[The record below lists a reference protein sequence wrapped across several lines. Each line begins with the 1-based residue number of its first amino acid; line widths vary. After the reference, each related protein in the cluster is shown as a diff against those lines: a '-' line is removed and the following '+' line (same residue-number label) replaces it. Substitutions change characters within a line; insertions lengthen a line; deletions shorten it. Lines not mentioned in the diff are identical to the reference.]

1 MVCWIFA
8 ETSLSTM
15 PRIKSAIKRVQI
27 AERNRLRNKAT
38 KAMVRALMKKVI
50 SLSAAYAANPQQETL
65 QEIQAA
71 MSAAFSRIDKAAKT
85 GVLHKNTAARR
96 KARLARIVKLSV
108 ASSEK
113 SQAEALVEHG

>member
-1 MVCWIFA
+1 
-8 ETSLSTM
+8 M
-15 PRIKSAIKRVQI
+15 PRIKSAIKRVKI

-50 SLSAAYAANPQQETL
+50 SLSSAYAANPQPETL
-65 QEIQAA
+65 HEIQAA

-96 KARLARIVKLSV
+96 KARLSRIVQRSLAATS
-108 ASSEK
+108 AS
-113 SQAEALVEHG
+113 

>member
-1 MVCWIFA
+1 
-8 ETSLSTM
+8 M

-38 KAMVRALMKKVI
+38 KAVVRGLMKKVI
-50 SLSAAYAANPQQETL
+50 SLSNAYAANQQQETL
-65 QEIQAA
+65 QEIQSA

-96 KARLARIVKLSV
+96 KARLARVVKSAM
-108 ASSEK
+108 ASTSTGA
-113 SQAEALVEHG
+113 S

>member
-1 MVCWIFA
+1 MLDLRCS
-8 ETSLSTM
+8 SLSTM
-15 PRIKSAIKRVQI
+15 PRTKSAIKRLKI

-50 SLSAAYAANPQQETL
+50 SLSSAYAANPQPETL

-71 MSAAFSRIDKAAKT
+71 MSAAFSRIDKAAQK

-96 KARLARIVKLSV
+96 KARLSRIVQRSI
-108 ASSEK
+108 AAAPSS
-113 SQAEALVEHG
+113 S

>member
-1 MVCWIFA
+1 
-8 ETSLSTM
+8 M
-15 PRIKSAIKRVQI
+15 PRIKSAIKRVKI

-50 SLSAAYAANPQQETL
+50 SLSSAYAANPQPETL

-71 MSAAFSRIDKAAKT
+71 MGAAFSRIDKAAKT

-96 KARLARIVKLSV
+96 KARLSRIVQRSLAATS
-108 ASSEK
+108 AS
-113 SQAEALVEHG
+113 

>member
-1 MVCWIFA
+1 
-8 ETSLSTM
+8 M
-15 PRIKSAIKRVQI
+15 PRTKSAIKRLKI

-50 SLSAAYAANPQQETL
+50 SLSSAYAASPQSETL

-71 MSAAFSRIDKAAKT
+71 MSAAFSRIDKAAQK

-96 KARLARIVKLSV
+96 KARLSRIVQRSI
-108 ASSEK
+108 AAAPSPS
-113 SQAEALVEHG
+113 

>member
-113 SQAEALVEHG
+113 SQAEALGGRD

>member
-1 MVCWIFA
+1 
-8 ETSLSTM
+8 M

-38 KAMVRALMKKVI
+38 KATVRGLMKKVI
-50 SLSAAYAANPQQETL
+50 SLSNAYAANQQQETL
-65 QEIQAA
+65 QEIQSA

-96 KARLARIVKLSV
+96 KARLARVVKLATSSTG
-108 ASSEK
+108 AS
-113 SQAEALVEHG
+113 

>member
-1 MVCWIFA
+1 
-8 ETSLSTM
+8 M
-15 PRIKSAIKRVQI
+15 PRTKSAIKRLKI

-50 SLSAAYAANPQQETL
+50 SLSSAYAANPQSETL

-71 MSAAFSRIDKAAKT
+71 MSAAFSRIDKAAQK

-96 KARLARIVKLSV
+96 KARLSRIVQRSI
-108 ASSEK
+108 AAAPSPS
-113 SQAEALVEHG
+113 

>member
-1 MVCWIFA
+1 MLDLCCS
-8 ETSLSTM
+8 SLSTM
-15 PRIKSAIKRVQI
+15 PRTKSAIKRLKI

-50 SLSAAYAANPQQETL
+50 SLSSAYAANPQSETL

-71 MSAAFSRIDKAAKT
+71 MSAAFSRIDKAAQK

-96 KARLARIVKLSV
+96 KARLSRIVQRSI
-108 ASSEK
+108 AAAPSPS
-113 SQAEALVEHG
+113 

>member
-1 MVCWIFA
+1 
-8 ETSLSTM
+8 M

-38 KAMVRALMKKVI
+38 KATVRSLMKKVI
-50 SLSAAYAANPQQETL
+50 SLSNAYAANQQQETL
-65 QEIQAA
+65 QEIQSA

-96 KARLARIVKLSV
+96 KARLARVVKLATTSTS
-108 ASSEK
+108 AS
-113 SQAEALVEHG
+113 

>member
-8 ETSLSTM
+8 GTSPSTM

>member
-1 MVCWIFA
+1 
-8 ETSLSTM
+8 M
-15 PRIKSAIKRVQI
+15 PRTKSAIKRLKI

-50 SLSAAYAANPQQETL
+50 SLSSAYAANPQSETL

-71 MSAAFSRIDKAAKT
+71 MSAAFSRIDKAAQK

-96 KARLARIVKLSV
+96 KARLSRIVQRSI
-108 ASSEK
+108 AAAPSS
-113 SQAEALVEHG
+113 S